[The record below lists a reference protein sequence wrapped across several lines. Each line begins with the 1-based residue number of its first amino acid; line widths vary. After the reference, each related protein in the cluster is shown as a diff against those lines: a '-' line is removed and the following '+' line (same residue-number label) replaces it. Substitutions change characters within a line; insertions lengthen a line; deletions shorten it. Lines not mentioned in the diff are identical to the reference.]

1 MSHSLWLRFM
11 TVCALSFVQAFVS
24 TDLGVVREVT
34 SRCRRLKRARGRG
47 TMGTPVALQIF
58 VAAAKAVV
66 RVFIIAALRCFFANH
81 EHASRLHESATTH
94 VFRVTSHDLYRRAK
108 TDGRAE

>member
-1 MSHSLWLRFM
+1 
-11 TVCALSFVQAFVS
+11 
-24 TDLGVVREVT
+24 
-34 SRCRRLKRARGRG
+34 
-47 TMGTPVALQIF
+47 MGTPVALQIF
-58 VAAAKAVV
+58 VVAAKAVV
-66 RVFIIAALRCFFANH
+66 RVFIIAALGCFFANH

>member
-1 MSHSLWLRFM
+1 
-11 TVCALSFVQAFVS
+11 
-24 TDLGVVREVT
+24 
-34 SRCRRLKRARGRG
+34 
-47 TMGTPVALQIF
+47 

-66 RVFIIAALRCFFANH
+66 RVFIIAALGCFFANH